1 MFDRSSRADSC
12 KGSCKEQQDS
22 MAEREKVLTT
32 FQAADYCQVSPFTIR
47 NWVESGVLPGYKT
60 PGGHRRILKRDLDEF
75 LKKHGMPRPE
85 EIAASGRKRILVVD
99 DDESVNDFVSKVV
112 AEVDGEA
119 EVAAARDGFEAGAKV
134 ISFKPDV
141 VILDLRMPGLDGFQV
156 CERIKGDPAVAGATV
171 IGITGYFSEEH
182 ESRFISCGG
191 SKLLKKPL
199 DVDALKKAVGEALR
213 RRAKRPS
220 ASRPSS
226 WTG

>member
-1 MFDRSSRADSC
+1 MPKRTDSRRPTPPRRKAGKTWGGRFRQGTHPLTEAYTLSLPVDRRLW
-12 KGSCKEQQDS
+12 
-22 MAEREKVLTT
+22 R
-32 FQAADYCQVSPFTIR
+32 
-47 NWVESGVLPGYKT
+47 
-60 PGGHRRILKRDLDEF
+60 
-75 LKKHGMPRPE
+75 E
-85 EIAASGRKRILVVD
+85 EIAASGRRRILVVD

-156 CERIKGDPAVAGATV
+156 CERIKSDPAVAGATV